1 MKRVGMLTRKGAQ
14 AYATVGLETAVM
26 GASPHQL
33 IVLLYDGLEKALN
46 RALWALDEGKVAE
59 RGMAISKAITILDN
73 GLDAAL
79 DMEKGGE
86 LSENLHNLYG
96 YMSRTLLKANI
107 KVDRN
112 SIEHVAD
119 MVNDIATAWRSIGD
133 NGKGLS

>member
-1 MKRVGMLTRKGAQ
+1 MLTRKGAQ
-14 AYATVGLETAVM
+14 AYASVGLETAVM

-33 IVLLYDGLEKALN
+33 IVLLFDGLQKALA
-46 RALWALDEGKVAE
+46 RALWAMDEGKVAE

-86 LSENLHNLYG
+86 LSDNLHNLYN

-107 KVDRN
+107 KVDRGA
-112 SIEHVAD
+112 IEHVAGMID
-119 MVNDIATAWRSIGD
+119 DIATAWRSIGD
-133 NGKGLS
+133 NGKGTS

>member
-1 MKRVGMLTRKGAQ
+1 MLTRKGAQ

-33 IVLLYDGLEKALN
+33 IVLLYDGLEKALS
-46 RALWALDEGKVAE
+46 RALWALDEGKVSE

-107 KVDRN
+107 KVDRK

>member
-1 MKRVGMLTRKGAQ
+1 MLTRKGAQ

-33 IVLLYDGLEKALN
+33 IVLLYDGLEKALS

-107 KVDRN
+107 KVDRK

>member
-1 MKRVGMLTRKGAQ
+1 MPTRKGAR
-14 AYATVGLETAVM
+14 AYASVGLETAVM

-33 IVLLYDGLEKALN
+33 IVLLFDGLQKALA
-46 RALWALDEGKVAE
+46 RALWALDENKVAE

-86 LSENLHNLYG
+86 LSENLRRLYQ
-96 YMSRTLLKANI
+96 YMSRTLLKANM
-107 KVDRN
+107 KADRGA
-112 SIEHVAD
+112 IEHVAN

-133 NGKGLS
+133 NGKGKS

>member
-1 MKRVGMLTRKGAQ
+1 MLTRKGAQ

-33 IVLLYDGLEKALN
+33 IVLLFDGLQKALK
-46 RALWALDEGKVAE
+46 RALWALDEGNVAE

-73 GLDAAL
+73 GLNAAL

-96 YMSRTLLKANI
+96 YMSRTLLKANM
-107 KVDRN
+107 KVDRKA
-112 SIEHVAD
+112 IEHVAG
-119 MVNDIATAWRSIGD
+119 MVNDVASAWRSIGD

>member
-1 MKRVGMLTRKGAQ
+1 MLTRKGAQ